1 MSFRRFLYASRFPA
15 ERGSACFPMG
25 IRPRRRAENA
35 QAGAKK
41 PARQWSKKR
50 HARRGRQRTSKWGRN
65 PPDNGATNRHAR
77 RGRQRTPKRGRN
89 PPGNGAKNGTSGAGD
104 KERPSGDAGSREK
117 AKNDDA
123 WRKTARVL
131 PGARR
136 ENAIHLTEDAGMT
149 VDRHG
154 KHGMTT
160 KRRGKITDAKHKNV
174 PGAGIFTKKPKR

>member
-1 MSFRRFLYASRFPA
+1 MSFRRFLYTSRFPA
-15 ERGSACFPMG
+15 ERGRACFPMG
-25 IRPRRRAENA
+25 IRPRHGAENA
-35 QAGAKK
+35 QAGLKDAQ
-41 PARQWSKKR
+41 ARTKNAQAGTKD
-50 HARRGRQRTSKWGRN
+50 AQVG
-65 PPDNGATNRHAR
+65 DN
-77 RGRQRTPKRGRN
+77 
-89 PPGNGAKNGTSGAGD
+89 
-104 KERPSGDAGSREK
+104 ERPSGGAESREK

-123 WRKTARVL
+123 WRKTARGL

-174 PGAGIFTKKPKR
+174 PGAGIFTKSPKR

>member
-1 MSFRRFLYASRFPA
+1 MEQKTGTPGV
-15 ERGSACFPMG
+15 E
-25 IRPRRRAENA
+25 
-35 QAGAKK
+35 
-41 PARQWSKKR
+41 
-50 HARRGRQRTSKWGRN
+50 
-65 PPDNGATNRHAR
+65 DN
-77 RGRQRTPKRGRN
+77 
-89 PPGNGAKNGTSGAGD
+89 
-104 KERPSGDAGSREK
+104 ERPSGDAGSREK

-123 WRKTARVL
+123 WKKTARGL

-174 PGAGIFTKKPKR
+174 PGAGIFTKNSKR